1 MADYTMLLKDLFT
14 PNRFGHSY
22 FSRSQV
28 ESWFMDYELS
38 DYLTTEQ
45 IEKIQNAGMWSKE
58 KLARKI
64 VDHYL
69 MREIGYETPALFQHF
84 AKIKMKEIMEYE
96 LPVVYS
102 NSLEYD
108 PLESVLFDITET
120 RNINGQGTSESS
132 SNSSGTGHSVASS
145 STSANESGLTVSSD
159 TPQTNISK
167 TDILAGNYAS
177 ETNAS
182 QADSTSSGSTT
193 NDTQTSNDINGT
205 TSTNSQTTEEWHH
218 HEQGNKG
225 VLDSYQKMLVDYRKS
240 LVAVDK
246 EIIEQLNDL
255 FMGIY

>member
-1 MADYTMLLKDLFT
+1 MADYTMALKDLFT
-14 PNRFGHSY
+14 PNIFGFSY
-22 FSRSQV
+22 FTREEV

-38 DYLTTEQ
+38 DYLTPEQ
-45 IEKIQNAGMWSKE
+45 IAKITAAGMWSKE
-58 KLARKI
+58 KLAKKI
-64 VDHYL
+64 VDHYF

-120 RNINGQGTSESS
+120 RKIKGTGESS
-132 SNSSGTGHSVASS
+132 SESNSNGSGLSVA
-145 STSANESGLTVSSD
+145 SD
-159 TPQTNISK
+159 TPQTNINK
-167 TDILAGNYAS
+167 QDILAGHYAS
-177 ETNAS
+177 QTNAS
-182 QADSTSSGSTT
+182 E
-193 NDTQTSNDINGT
+193 SNTGVTGN
-205 TSTNSQTTEEWHH
+205 TSTESETQEEFTH

-240 LVAVDK
+240 LVAVDR
-246 EIIEQLNDL
+246 EIIEQLDEL

>member
-1 MADYTMLLKDLFT
+1 MADYTIMLKDLFT

-22 FSRSQV
+22 FTRAQV

-38 DYLTTEQ
+38 DYLTAEQ
-45 IEKIQNAGMWSKE
+45 IEKIEAAGMWSKE
-58 KLARKI
+58 KLAKKI
-64 VDHYL
+64 VDHYF

-84 AKIKMKEIMEYE
+84 AKIKMQEIMEYE

-120 RNINGQGTSESS
+120 RKIKGTGESS
-132 SNSSGTGHSVASS
+132 SESNSNGTGLSVA
-145 STSANESGLTVSSD
+145 SD
-159 TPQTNISK
+159 TPQTNINK
-167 TDILAGNYAS
+167 QEILAGQYAS
-177 ETNAS
+177 QTNAS
-182 QADSTSSGSTT
+182 E
-193 NDTQTSNDINGT
+193 SNTGVTGN
-205 TSTNSQTTEEWHH
+205 TSTESETTEQFTH

-246 EIIEQLNDL
+246 EIIEQLDEL

>member
-1 MADYTMLLKDLFT
+1 MAEYTIMLKDLFT

-22 FSRSQV
+22 FTRAQV

-38 DYLTTEQ
+38 DYLTAEQ
-45 IEKIQNAGMWSKE
+45 IEKIEAAGMWSKE
-58 KLARKI
+58 KLAKKI
-64 VDHYL
+64 VDHYF

-84 AKIKMKEIMEYE
+84 AKIKMQEIMEYE

-120 RNINGQGTSESS
+120 RKIKGTGESS
-132 SNSSGTGHSVASS
+132 SESNSNGTGLSVA
-145 STSANESGLTVSSD
+145 SD
-159 TPQTNISK
+159 TPQTNINK
-167 TDILAGNYAS
+167 QEILAGQYAS
-177 ETNAS
+177 QTNAS
-182 QADSTSSGSTT
+182 E
-193 NDTQTSNDINGT
+193 SNTGVTGN
-205 TSTNSQTTEEWHH
+205 TSTESETTEQFTH

-246 EIIEQLNDL
+246 EIIEQLDEL

>member
-22 FSRSQV
+22 FTRAEV
-28 ESWFMDYELS
+28 ESWFMDYELT
-38 DYLTTEQ
+38 DYLTQEQ
-45 IEKIQNAGMWSKE
+45 IQKIEAAGMWSKE
-58 KLARKI
+58 KLAKKI
-64 VDHYL
+64 VDHYF

-108 PLESVLFDITET
+108 PLESVLFDITEE
-120 RNINGQGTSESS
+120 RKIKGTGSSESNS
-132 SNSSGTGHSVASS
+132 TSNGTGLSVA
-145 STSANESGLTVSSD
+145 SD
-159 TPQTNISK
+159 TPQTNINK
-167 TDILAGNYAS
+167 ADILSGHYASQTNAS
-177 ETNAS
+177 ETE
-182 QADSTSSGSTT
+182 TGV
-193 NDTQTSNDINGT
+193 NGT
-205 TSTNSQTTEEWHH
+205 TNTESDTTEQFTH

-240 LVAVDK
+240 LVAVDR
-246 EIIEQLNDL
+246 EIIEQLNEL

>member
-1 MADYTMLLKDLFT
+1 MADYTILLKDLFT
-14 PNRFGHSY
+14 PNRFGFSY
-22 FSRSQV
+22 FTRAEV

-38 DYLTTEQ
+38 DYLTAEQ
-45 IEKIQNAGMWSKE
+45 IEKITAAGMWSKE
-58 KLARKI
+58 KLASKI
-64 VDHYL
+64 VDHYF

-120 RNINGQGTSESS
+120 RKIKGTGESS
-132 SNSSGTGHSVASS
+132 SESNSNGTGLSVA
-145 STSANESGLTVSSD
+145 SD
-159 TPQTNISK
+159 TPQTNINK
-167 TDILAGNYAS
+167 QDILSGQYAS
-177 ETNAS
+177 QTNAS
-182 QADSTSSGSTT
+182 E
-193 NDTQTSNDINGT
+193 SNTGVTGN
-205 TSTNSQTTEEWHH
+205 TSTESETQEEFTH

-240 LVAVDK
+240 LVAVDR
-246 EIIEQLNDL
+246 EIIEQLDEL

>member
-1 MADYTMLLKDLFT
+1 MADYTMALKDLFT
-14 PNRFGHSY
+14 PNRCGFSY
-22 FSRSQV
+22 FTRAEV

-38 DYLTTEQ
+38 DFLTQEQ
-45 IEKIQNAGMWSKE
+45 IEKITAAGMWSKE
-58 KLARKI
+58 KLASKI
-64 VDHYL
+64 VDHYY

-120 RNINGQGTSESS
+120 RKIKGTGESS
-132 SNSSGTGHSVASS
+132 SESNSNGSGLSVA
-145 STSANESGLTVSSD
+145 SD
-159 TPQTNISK
+159 TPQTNINK
-167 TDILAGNYAS
+167 QDIWAGHYAS
-177 ETNAS
+177 QTNAS
-182 QADSTSSGSTT
+182 E
-193 NDTQTSNDINGT
+193 SNTGVKGN
-205 TSTNSQTTEEWHH
+205 TSTESETEEEFKH

-240 LVAVDK
+240 LVAVDR
-246 EIIEQLNDL
+246 EIIDQLDEL

>member
-1 MADYTMLLKDLFT
+1 MADYTIMLKDLFT
-14 PNRFGHSY
+14 PNRFGFSY
-22 FSRSQV
+22 FTRAEV

-38 DYLTTEQ
+38 DYLTHEQ
-45 IEKIQNAGMWSKE
+45 IEKITAAGMWSKE
-58 KLARKI
+58 KLASKI
-64 VDHYL
+64 VDHYY

-120 RNINGQGTSESS
+120 RKIKGTGESS
-132 SNSSGTGHSVASS
+132 SESNSNGSGLSVA
-145 STSANESGLTVSSD
+145 SD
-159 TPQTNISK
+159 TPQTNINK
-167 TDILAGNYAS
+167 QDILRGQYAS
-177 ETNAS
+177 QTNAS
-182 QADSTSSGSTT
+182 ESSTGVTGNTSTKS
-193 NDTQTSNDINGT
+193 DTQ
-205 TSTNSQTTEEWHH
+205 EEFTH

-240 LVAVDK
+240 LVAVDR
-246 EIIEQLNDL
+246 EIIEQLDEL

>member
-1 MADYTMLLKDLFT
+1 MADYTILLKDLFT
-14 PNRFGHSY
+14 PNRFGFSY
-22 FSRSQV
+22 FTRAEV

-45 IEKIQNAGMWSKE
+45 IAQINKAGMWNKQ
-58 KLARKI
+58 KLASKI
-64 VDHYL
+64 VDHYY

-120 RNINGQGTSESS
+120 RKIKGTGESSSESS
-132 SNSSGTGHSVASS
+132 SNGTGLSVA
-145 STSANESGLTVSSD
+145 SD
-159 TPQTNISK
+159 TPQTNINK
-167 TDILAGNYAS
+167 QDILSGHFAS
-177 ETNAS
+177 QTNAS
-182 QADSTSSGSTT
+182 E
-193 NDTQTSNDINGT
+193 SNTGVTGN
-205 TSTNSQTTEEWHH
+205 TSTESETEEQFTH

-240 LVAVDK
+240 LVAVDR
-246 EIIEQLNDL
+246 EIIEQLDEL

>member
-1 MADYTMLLKDLFT
+1 MADYTMKLKDLFT

-22 FSRSQV
+22 FTRSQV

-38 DYLTTEQ
+38 DYLTAEQ
-45 IEKIQNAGMWSKE
+45 IQKIQNAGMWSKE
-58 KLARKI
+58 KLAAKI
-64 VDHYL
+64 VDHYF

-120 RNINGQGTSESS
+120 RQIHGEGTSESS
-132 SNSSGTGHSVASS
+132 STSNGSGLSVA
-145 STSANESGLTVSSD
+145 SD
-159 TPQTNISK
+159 TPQTNINKS
-167 TDILAGNYAS
+167 DILSGHYAS
-177 ETNAS
+177 QTNAS
-182 QADSTSSGSTT
+182 ESETGV
-193 NDTQTSNDINGT
+193 NGT
-205 TSTNSQTTEEWHH
+205 TDTSSDTTEEWHH

-240 LVAVDK
+240 LVAVDR
-246 EIIEQLNDL
+246 EIIEQLDEL

>member
-22 FSRSQV
+22 FTRAEV
-28 ESWFMDYELS
+28 ESWFMDYELT

-45 IEKIQNAGMWSKE
+45 IEKIEAAGMWSKE
-58 KLARKI
+58 KLAKKI
-64 VDHYL
+64 VDHYF

-108 PLESVLFDITET
+108 PLESVLFDITEE
-120 RNINGQGTSESS
+120 RKIKGTGSSESNS
-132 SNSSGTGHSVASS
+132 TSNGSGLSVA
-145 STSANESGLTVSSD
+145 SD
-159 TPQTNISK
+159 TPQTNINK
-167 TDILAGNYAS
+167 ADILSGHYASQTNAS
-177 ETNAS
+177 ET
-182 QADSTSSGSTT
+182 TT
-193 NDTQTSNDINGT
+193 GVNGT
-205 TSTNSQTTEEWHH
+205 TNTESDTTEQFTH

-240 LVAVDK
+240 LVAVDR
-246 EIIEQLNDL
+246 EIIEQLNEL

>member
-1 MADYTMLLKDLFT
+1 MADYTIMLKDLFT

-22 FSRSQV
+22 FTRSQV

-38 DYLTTEQ
+38 DYLTVEQ
-45 IEKIQNAGMWSKE
+45 IEKIEAAGMWSKE
-58 KLARKI
+58 KLAKKI
-64 VDHYL
+64 VDHYF

-84 AKIKMKEIMEYE
+84 AKIKMQEIMEYE

-120 RNINGQGTSESS
+120 RKIKGTGESS
-132 SNSSGTGHSVASS
+132 SESNSNGTGLSVA
-145 STSANESGLTVSSD
+145 SD
-159 TPQTNISK
+159 TPQTNINK
-167 TDILAGNYAS
+167 EDILAGHYAS
-177 ETNAS
+177 QTNAS
-182 QADSTSSGSTT
+182 ESSTGVTG
-193 NDTQTSNDINGT
+193 N
-205 TSTNSQTTEEWHH
+205 TSTESETQEEFTH

-246 EIIEQLNDL
+246 EIIEQLDEL

>member
-1 MADYTMLLKDLFT
+1 MADHTIMLKDLFT

-22 FSRSQV
+22 FTRAQV

-38 DYLTTEQ
+38 DYLTAEQ
-45 IEKIQNAGMWSKE
+45 IQKIEAAGMWSKE
-58 KLARKI
+58 KLAKKI
-64 VDHYL
+64 VDHYF

-84 AKIKMKEIMEYE
+84 AKIKMQEIMEYE

-120 RNINGQGTSESS
+120 RQIQGQGTSESS
-132 SNSSGTGHSVASS
+132 STSNGSGLSVA
-145 STSANESGLTVSSD
+145 SD
-159 TPQTNISK
+159 TPQTNINK
-167 TDILAGNYAS
+167 QDILSGHYAS
-177 ETNAS
+177 QTNAS
-182 QADSTSSGSTT
+182 ESTT
-193 NDTQTSNDINGT
+193 GVNGT
-205 TSTNSQTTEEWHH
+205 TDTSSQTTEQFTH

-246 EIIEQLNDL
+246 EIIEQLDEL

>member
-1 MADYTMLLKDLFT
+1 MADYTIMLKDLFT

-22 FSRSQV
+22 FTRAQV

-38 DYLTTEQ
+38 DYLTHEQ
-45 IEKIQNAGMWSKE
+45 IEKIEAAGMWSKE
-58 KLARKI
+58 KLAKKI
-64 VDHYL
+64 VDHYF

-84 AKIKMKEIMEYE
+84 AKIKMQEIMEYE

-120 RNINGQGTSESS
+120 RKIKGTGESS
-132 SNSSGTGHSVASS
+132 SESNSNGSGLSVA
-145 STSANESGLTVSSD
+145 SD
-159 TPQTNISK
+159 TPQTNINK
-167 TDILAGNYAS
+167 EDILSGHYAS
-177 ETNAS
+177 QTNAS
-182 QADSTSSGSTT
+182 E
-193 NDTQTSNDINGT
+193 SNTGVTGN
-205 TSTNSQTTEEWHH
+205 TSTESETKEEFTH

-240 LVAVDK
+240 LVAVDR
-246 EIIEQLNDL
+246 EIIEQLDEL

>member
-1 MADYTMLLKDLFT
+1 MADYTMMLKDLFT

-22 FSRSQV
+22 FTRAQV

-38 DYLTTEQ
+38 DYLTQEQ
-45 IEKIQNAGMWSKE
+45 IAKIQAAGMWSKE
-58 KLARKI
+58 KLASKI
-64 VDHYL
+64 VDHYY

-84 AKIKMKEIMEYE
+84 VKIKMKEIMEYE

-120 RNINGQGTSESS
+120 RQVHGEGSSESS
-132 SNSSGTGHSVASS
+132 SKSNGTGLSVA
-145 STSANESGLTVSSD
+145 SD
-159 TPQTNISK
+159 TPQTNINK
-167 TDILAGNYAS
+167 AEILGGRYAS
-177 ETNAS
+177 QTNAS
-182 QADSTSSGSTT
+182 ESETGVQGSTDTSS
-193 NDTQTSNDINGT
+193 D
-205 TSTNSQTTEEWHH
+205 TTEEWHH

-246 EIIEQLNDL
+246 EIIDQLDEL